1 MNVTAH
7 LDPNPHCMHC
17 THGDDIS
24 PLWCPHCTHTGNGFK
39 TMRSS
44 CIHCRLLESDPFAT
58 HRKIEGI

>member
-24 PLWCPHCTHTGNGFK
+24 PLWCPH
-39 TMRSS
+39 
-44 CIHCRLLESDPFAT
+44 
-58 HRKIEGI
+58 